1 MDSKL
6 FILLFQPGE
15 FFSPRSVVAH
25 PDVVLKCDDTV
36 SIAGNNSLFHR
47 ENDLI
52 ASKII
57 TASSCHEI
65 ASTPYQF
72 HYFTDHY
79 RQVKKASGVQFDTL
93 FSKFNITKHFN
104 ELMPAISIRI
114 DEQQQLAKLYHFND
128 TAWHGTLMV
137 KYAEVDITNL
147 AEANDWQLC
156 INALEG
162 AYPRLLK
169 YRHLLNDTCWYSRWK
184 HDMELERKFT
194 FQGIPNTWKLNTA
207 LYEAINLRGEL
218 SGFIPELDMSLQ
230 VFDYDN
236 HIFEV
241 IEPSAKGYIS
251 FIPQTN
257 NKVAIKQKWFAK
269 NAELRKESIYYDVTL
284 SNSEF
289 ESKAREMAGGE
300 IKRLAP
306 FRRKRFDVNFES
318 LETGNIYGVYFDICR
333 SLDEPSRFAF
343 SQCEVEYCRSRTL
356 FDYSNVMEEFEL
368 VCAYVKHFLEQQ
380 GMLFEQNLY
389 SKLDFARE
397 THLALSQQEMT
408 HG

>member
-15 FFSPRSVVAH
+15 FFSPRTVVAH

-36 SIAGNNSLFHR
+36 SITGNNSLFHR

-52 ASKII
+52 ASRII
-57 TASSCHEI
+57 TANSCHEI

-72 HYFTDHY
+72 HYFTDHH
-79 RQVKKASGVQFDTL
+79 RQVKKASGVQFDAL

-114 DEQQQLAKLYHFND
+114 DKQQQLAKLYHFND

-156 INALEG
+156 INVLEG

-169 YRHLLNDTCWYSRWK
+169 YRHLLNDTCWYTRWK

-251 FIPQTN
+251 FIP
-257 NKVAIKQKWFAK
+257 
-269 NAELRKESIYYDVTL
+269 
-284 SNSEF
+284 
-289 ESKAREMAGGE
+289 
-300 IKRLAP
+300 P
-306 FRRKRFDVNFES
+306 
-318 LETGNIYGVYFDICR
+318 
-333 SLDEPSRFAF
+333 DE
-343 SQCEVEYCRSRTL
+343 
-356 FDYSNVMEEFEL
+356 
-368 VCAYVKHFLEQQ
+368 
-380 GMLFEQNLY
+380 
-389 SKLDFARE
+389 
-397 THLALSQQEMT
+397 
-408 HG
+408 